1 VRCVCA
7 LVPCCSS
14 PTGAVS
20 GVRRGRYENL
30 VQVRC
35 LLEGVQPQDM
45 LDNWHELLPAYMEK
59 WGLKRSEV

>member
-1 VRCVCA
+1 
-7 LVPCCSS
+7 
-14 PTGAVS
+14 VS